1 MPYDGQTTKPAQLCT
16 NRHDPSDEVLPAMA
30 DPAPDWQ
37 DRTRAVAVGIR
48 RRVFGHVLAN
58 GEGYLSQACSAAE
71 MLAMLYTR
79 TLRVAPLA
87 APIVPAPFAGV
98 PSCANRTYQTGAV
111 YNGAFGPDLDRFIFS
126 PAQYALALYAT
137 LIEVG
142 RLDPHGLADFNRDG
156 STVEMIGAEHSPG
169 IETTTG
175 SLGIAVARRRRGDTG
190 RVWVMMS
197 DGEFEEGQTW
207 EALANAAFHGIDN
220 LRVIVDAN
228 GQQCDGLVASVG
240 NLEGLADRIRAF
252 GCSCDEVDG
261 HDLDALDVAM
271 GRESD
276 RPHVVLARTD
286 PTRGVPLLAEKAP
299 LLHTLRFAS
308 PAEKARYQAAYEAMA
323 REAVPA

>member
-1 MPYDGQTTKPAQLCT
+1 MPDA
-16 NRHDPSDEVLPAMA
+16 SAA
-30 DPAPDWQ
+30 WQ
-37 DRTRAVAVGIR
+37 ERTRAVAAGIR
-48 RRVFGHVLAN
+48 RRVFEHVLRN

-79 TLRVAPLA
+79 TLRLAPLD
-87 APIVPAPFAGV
+87 APITPPPFTGV
-98 PSCANRTYQTGAV
+98 PGPTNPDYRTGAV
-111 YNGAFGPDLDRFIFS
+111 YNGAPGPDLDRFIFS
-126 PAQYALALYAT
+126 PAQYALSLYAT

-142 RLDPHGLADFNRDG
+142 RLDPAGLEDFNRDG

-175 SLGIAVARRRRGDTG
+175 SLAQALSQAAGIAVARRRRGDTG
-190 RVWVMMS
+190 NVWVMMS

-207 EALANAAFHGIDN
+207 EALANAAFHGITN
-220 LRVIVDAN
+220 LRVIADVN
-228 GQQCDGLVASVG
+228 GQQCDGVVASVG
-240 NLEGLADRIRAF
+240 NLEHLADRVRAF

-261 HDLDALDVAM
+261 HDLDTLDAAM
-271 GRESD
+271 QRETG

-308 PAEKARYQAAYEAMA
+308 PAERARYQAAYEAMSH
-323 REAVPA
+323 EAVPS

>member
-1 MPYDGQTTKPAQLCT
+1 MA
-16 NRHDPSDEVLPAMA
+16 NRSAA
-30 DPAPDWQ
+30 WQ
-37 DRTRAVAVGIR
+37 SGTLAVAAGIR
-48 RRVFGHVLAN
+48 RRVFEHVLRT

-79 TLRVAPLA
+79 TLNLAPLE
-87 APIVPAPFAGV
+87 APIRPGPFLGV
-98 PSCANRTYQTGAV
+98 PGPRTPGYVTGAI
-111 YNGAFGPDLDRFIFS
+111 YHGRQGPEFDRFIFS

-142 RLDPHGLADFNRDG
+142 RLAPDGLDDFNRDG
-156 STVEMIGAEHSPG
+156 GTVEMIGAEHSPG

-175 SLGIAVARRRRGDTG
+175 SLAQALSQASGIAVARRLRGDTG

-207 EALANAAFHGIDN
+207 EAIANAAFHRIGN
-220 LRVIVDAN
+220 LRVVVDAN
-228 GQQCDGLVASVG
+228 GQQCDGLVANVSS
-240 NLEGLADRIRAF
+240 LEPLADRIRGF
-252 GCSCDEVDG
+252 GASCDEVDG
-261 HDLDALDVAM
+261 HDLDALDAAM
-271 GRESD
+271 RRPSD

-308 PAEKARYQAAYEAMA
+308 SAERERYQAAYEEMA
-323 REAVPA
+323 AEVVRR

>member
-1 MPYDGQTTKPAQLCT
+1 
-16 NRHDPSDEVLPAMA
+16 MA
-30 DPAPDWQ
+30 DPSAEWQ
-37 DRTRAVAVGIR
+37 ERTRAVAAGIR
-48 RRVFGHVLAN
+48 RRVFEHVLAV

-79 TLRVAPLA
+79 ALRLAPLD
-87 APIVPAPFAGV
+87 APIVPGPFTGV
-98 PSCANRTYQTGAV
+98 PSRTNRAYQTGAV
-111 YNGAFGPDLDRFIFS
+111 YNGAFGPEFDRFIFS
-126 PAQYALALYAT
+126 PAQYALALYAA
-137 LIEVG
+137 LIETG
-142 RLDPHGLADFNRDG
+142 RLDARGLADFNRDG

-175 SLGIAVARRRRGDTG
+175 SLAQALSQASGIAVARRRRGDTG

-228 GQQCDGLVASVG
+228 GQQCDGLVTSVG
-240 NLEGLADRIRAF
+240 NLDRLPERIRAF
-252 GCSCDEVDG
+252 GWSCDEVDG
-261 HDLDALDVAM
+261 HDLEALDAAM
-271 GRESD
+271 GGDRD
-276 RPHVVLARTD
+276 RPHLVLARTD

-308 PAEKARYQAAYEAMA
+308 AAEKARYQAAYEAMA
-323 REAVPA
+323 GEAVPA